1 MFHFSLTKW
10 MSAAIIVAA
19 LVLTMTENSDAQE
32 MITTS
37 SGLQYVEHETGSGD
51 AAKAG
56 DTVDVHYT
64 GPYSGHRRYRLL
76 WRRRRNQFHAQ
87 HTAIRWRS

>member
-1 MFHFSLTKW
+1 MFHASLTKW

-37 SGLQYVEHETGSGD
+37 SGLQYVEHETVPATPPKQAIPSMSTIRAGYTMTEKKGPSSTAPLI
-51 AAKAG
+51 AAR
-56 DTVDVHYT
+56 
-64 GPYSGHRRYRLL
+64 PFPFR
-76 WRRRRNQFHAQ
+76 
-87 HTAIRWRS
+87 